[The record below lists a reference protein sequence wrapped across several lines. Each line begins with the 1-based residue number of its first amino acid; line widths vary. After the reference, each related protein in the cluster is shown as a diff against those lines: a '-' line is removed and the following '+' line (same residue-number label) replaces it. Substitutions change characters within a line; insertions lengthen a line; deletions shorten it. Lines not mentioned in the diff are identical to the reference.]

1 MELTIEYN
9 DAGQKVVGGV
19 PYTKLTPS
27 DLITYWG
34 AIVGSNSDGDL
45 AVWDGDSDVIHIFNA
60 NADGTYD
67 YSTDI
72 EEDLAGRDLA
82 FVMELAEQLFI

>member
-19 PYTKLTPS
+19 PHTKLTPS

-45 AVWDGDSDVIHIFNA
+45 AVWDGEADVIHIFNA
-60 NADGTYD
+60 VEGRLYD

-82 FVMELAEQLFI
+82 FVMELIDQLLI

>member
-27 DLITYWG
+27 DIVTYWG

-45 AVWDGDSDVIHIFNA
+45 AVWDGESDAIHIFNA
-60 NADGTYD
+60 VNGAYD

-82 FVMELAEQLFI
+82 FVMELIDQLLI